1 MSEER
6 RTFTLCPQHMELVKL
21 YHLVEHCCG
30 KVPASPM
37 SDEQVVDA
45 MLDVQRIID
54 HALDSALDIK
64 GPEGVHI
71 HEVVDKIIID
81 YKNELAWQE
90 FHNSEEWY
98 KQLEWCGE
106 GPEPVFEYPY
116 SCEQ

>member
-1 MSEER
+1 MSEK
-6 RTFTLCPQHMELVKL
+6 RTFHICPQHMELVKL

-30 KVPASPM
+30 KVPASPLT
-37 SDEQVVDA
+37 SAQVLDA
-45 MLDVQRIID
+45 MLDVQRLIDHSLD
-54 HALDSALDIK
+54 HALDVEDAAD
-64 GPEGVHI
+64 VHM
-71 HEVVDKIIID
+71 HDVVGKLIID

-116 SCEQ
+116 SYEQ